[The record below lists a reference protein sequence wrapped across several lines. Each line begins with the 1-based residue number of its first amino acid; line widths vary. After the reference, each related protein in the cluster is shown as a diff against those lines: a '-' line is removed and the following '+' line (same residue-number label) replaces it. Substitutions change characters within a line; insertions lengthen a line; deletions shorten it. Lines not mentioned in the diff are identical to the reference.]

1 MIMTAMPHLILLG
14 DSIFDNAAYTAGG
27 PAVIDQV
34 RQNLPAVWQASLLA
48 IDGDTT
54 TDVSQRLLRL
64 PTDATHLV
72 LSVGG
77 NDALSYLPQIEAPA
91 TSVKQGLVTLNRM
104 KAEFQANYRALI
116 RGLISLNKL
125 LLVCTIYDHIPG
137 LPPELVTALGVF
149 NDVVL
154 REAIEHGLPVLDLRM
169 ICTEPGDY
177 SIQSPIEPS
186 SQGGAKIARRMVN
199 SLLGHDFTAG
209 GCQIYW

>member
-1 MIMTAMPHLILLG
+1 MPHIILLG

-116 RGLISLNKL
+116 RCLISLNKP